1 MSKNEQDNKIIA
13 TWTVTPHP
21 IEDEISKSY
30 IEYAMSVI
38 VSRALPDTRDGF
50 KPVLRRIMFGMYQMN
65 NFFNQKHKKSAR
77 IVWDVMGK
85 YHPHGDSS
93 IYEAMVR
100 MAQPWS
106 MRYPLIDGQGN
117 FGSID
122 GDWAAAMR
130 YTEARLTKIAEEM
143 LNDIEQD
150 TVDRR
155 DNFDGSLKEPVMLP
169 TKFPNHLCNGTMG
182 IAVGMATNMAPH
194 NLNEVLDASLLLLE
208 KEGKPLNEKQ
218 KAKAAK
224 EKAEQDEKAIEID
237 DTPISDVYSVSID
250 EIMEIIKGP
259 DFPTWGTIFDSN
271 NIKEVYKKGKWGI
284 IMRGKT
290 HVEESKHGNII
301 VIDEIPYLVNKSSLV
316 AKIGELVVDKKI
328 EGISDMRDE
337 SSKNKIRI
345 AIYLKSWVDA
355 NKILVELYKY
365 TELQCA
371 FNLNNVSLIEAWVQ
385 PRLLNIKDL
394 LMEFV
399 TFRRAVVYRRSVF
412 QLNKAKDR
420 LHILEGLKKAIDIID
435 EVIETIKKSETKQD
449 AKNNLMEKFDFSEA
463 QAEYILMMRLQSLV
477 GLEIQKISDEIEEK
491 KKIIEELTD
500 IISNTEK
507 LDGVVKEEFKYMK
520 KHYGDER
527 KTDLSEDLSVY
538 NVSGSL
544 KAFMSAADKVKED
557 VIVWIGNDY
566 SVRVLYQSRIQVIP
580 EETMDLIYTHN
591 QDKLIVITDIGE
603 LVVQRLKDLGSFVM
617 KQNALNLNEYFWLKG
632 KIVFAKTLHF
642 DYQHLIF
649 LTNQNSCKKIKKELV
664 LSFKKFP
671 TVIMKLADKEKI
683 LSVEAVNDTDNVGI
697 LTKHGWM
704 LLFKSSDLR
713 PMGKT
718 AGWVKAIELQEWDE
732 VANMFLHKSEPF
744 ILIHANKNG
753 KLLNLEDLK
762 IWKRARKGQVV
773 MTGKEILE
781 WGISIIEW
789 AIRIRFKDSN
799 IKTLHS
805 NDIHLDEPET
815 PLAKMVDKDIDVI
828 YRPREEKEENLRY
841 KEERKK
847 AEKEAE
853 KMEKGIS
860 DESNEVWNA
869 SEENETPAAEADDAE

>member
-1 MSKNEQDNKIIA
+1 MREDDKKVIA
-13 TWTVTPHP
+13 TWTVIPHS
-21 IEDEISKSY
+21 IEAEISKSY

-50 KPVLRRIMFGMYQMN
+50 KPVLRRILFAMYQMN

-77 IVWDVMGK
+77 IVWEVMGK

-93 IYEAMVR
+93 IYGAMVR
-100 MAQPWS
+100 MAQPWAF
-106 MRYPLIDGQGN
+106 RYPLIDGQGN
-117 FGSID
+117 FWSID
-122 GDWAAAMR
+122 GDGPAAMR

-143 LNDIEQD
+143 LTDIEQD
-150 TVDRR
+150 TIDRR
-155 DNFDGSLKEPVMLP
+155 DNFDGSLQEPIMLP

-208 KEGKPLNEKQ
+208 KEGKTDKKWE
-218 KAKAAK
+218 
-224 EKAEQDEKAIEID
+224 
-237 DTPISDVYSVSID
+237 PIIISID
-250 EIMEIIKGP
+250 QIMEIIKGP
-259 DFPTWGTIFDSN
+259 DFPTWGIIYDSN
-271 NIKEVYKKGKWGI
+271 NIREVYKKGKWGI
-284 IMRGKT
+284 VMRGKA
-290 HVEESKHGNII
+290 HIEEDKHGNIV
-301 VIDEIPYLVNKSSLV
+301 VIDEIPYLVNKSLLV
-316 AKIGELVVDKKI
+316 SKISELVIDKKL

-345 AIYLKSWVDA
+345 AMYLKPGIDA

-371 FNLNNVSLIEAWVQ
+371 FNLNNVSLVESGVQ

-399 TFRRAVVYRRSVF
+399 TFRRAIVYRRSVF

-420 LHILEGLKKAIDIID
+420 LHILEWLKKAIDIID
-435 EVIETIKKSETKQD
+435 SVIETIKKSETKQD
-449 AKNNLMEKFDFSEA
+449 AKENLIGTFEFSEM

-477 GLEIQKISDEIEEK
+477 GLEIRKIIDEIEEK
-491 KKIIEELTD
+491 KRIIEELQS
-500 IISNTEK
+500 IINQPEK
-507 LDGVVKEEFKYMK
+507 LDGVIKDEFAYMK

-538 NVSGSL
+538 NVAGSL
-544 KAFMSAADKVKED
+544 KAFMATADRVKED

-566 SVRVLYQSRIQVIP
+566 SVRILYQSRIQTIP

-617 KQNALNLNEYFWLKG
+617 KQNALNLNEHFWLKW

-642 DYQHLIF
+642 DYQHLVF
-649 LTNQNSCKKIKKELV
+649 LTNQNSTKKIKKELV

-671 TVIMKLADKEKI
+671 TLIMKLADKEKI
-683 LSVEAVNDTDNVGI
+683 LSVEAVNATDNIGI
-697 LTKHGWM
+697 VTKHGWM

-713 PMGKT
+713 AMGKT
-718 AGWVKAIELQEWDE
+718 AWWVKSIELQEGDE
-732 VANMFLHKSEPF
+732 VANMFLHKGEPF

-762 IWKRARKGQVV
+762 IWKRARKWQVV

-781 WGISIIEW
+781 GGISIIEW
-789 AIRIRFKDSN
+789 AIRIRFKDSS

-805 NDIHLDEPET
+805 NDIHLDETDT
-815 PLAKMVDKDIDVI
+815 PLSKMVDKDIDVI
-828 YRPREEKEENLRY
+828 YRPREEKDENLRY

-847 AEKEAE
+847 AEKESE
-853 KMEKGIS
+853 DMEKVIPNDDEKIQESS
-860 DESNEVWNA
+860 DTEK
-869 SEENETPAAEADDAE
+869 ETTDTDIE